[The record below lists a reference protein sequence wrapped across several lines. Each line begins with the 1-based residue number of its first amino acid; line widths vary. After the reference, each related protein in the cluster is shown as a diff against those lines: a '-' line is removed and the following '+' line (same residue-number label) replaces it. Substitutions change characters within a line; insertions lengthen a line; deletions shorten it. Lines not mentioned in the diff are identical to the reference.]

1 MRHLLASA
9 LLLNAALASSAAFS
23 GRLPARPLP
32 LAAQSVRLPIL
43 PLTTLPGVS
52 LPAAQG
58 GVNLPGKLPPL
69 PIQLPVEVAPAAP
82 VAAAPFAEEDGEGF
96 FLRWDLLDGD
106 DGLAGAL
113 LPNAPSPKPLS
124 PAGAMRELERVEDA
138 PFEGFDGSKRVPVF
152 VR

>member
-32 LAAQSVRLPIL
+32 LAAQTVRLPLL

-52 LPAAQG
+52 LPAANG
-58 GVNLPGKLPPL
+58 GVNFPGKLPPL
-69 PIQLPVEVAPAAP
+69 PVQLPIEVAPAA
-82 VAAAPFAEEDGEGF
+82 AAEASEGF

-113 LPNAPSPKPLS
+113 VPNAPSPKPLS

-138 PFEGFDGSKRVPVF
+138 PFEGFDGSKLLPVF
-152 VR
+152 AR